1 MADDDISV
9 YFLLKQIN
17 YFLLKHLPTQACYF
31 AEKKIHSTRQAQL
44 VHHDYLGS
52 HKADPEGFG

>member
-17 YFLLKHLPTQACYF
+17 YFLLKHVISPK
-31 AEKKIHSTRQAQL
+31 KKIHSTRQAQL

>member
-17 YFLLKHLPTQACYF
+17 YFLLKHLPTQA
-31 AEKKIHSTRQAQL
+31 EKKIHSTRQAQL

-52 HKADPEGFG
+52 HKADPGGFG

>member
-17 YFLLKHLPTQACYF
+17 YFLLKHVISPKKKK
-31 AEKKIHSTRQAQL
+31 EKKIHSTRQAQL

-52 HKADPEGFG
+52 HKADPGGFG